1 MTFVTSRGMG
11 VPAVFDITGELI
23 NGVKLGI
30 EHVEGDEE
38 VAYLIVLDL
47 LILRIC
53 FLKWT

>member
-1 MTFVTSRGMG
+1 MAEA
-11 VPAVFDITGELI
+11 AVFDLTVELI

-53 FLKWT
+53 FIKWS